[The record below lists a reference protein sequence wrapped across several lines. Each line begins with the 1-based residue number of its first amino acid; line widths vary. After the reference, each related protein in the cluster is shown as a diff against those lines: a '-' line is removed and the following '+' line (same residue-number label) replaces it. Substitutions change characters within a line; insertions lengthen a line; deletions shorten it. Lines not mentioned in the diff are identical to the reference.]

1 MSRDGGGNPEMQNH
15 YLKERSRE
23 LRKNAT
29 PQENKL
35 WYQFLRMHPVKF
47 RRQQQI
53 GPYIADFFCP
63 SARLIVEQDGSGH
76 YEPNGIE
83 YDRWRDAYISA
94 HDIKV
99 LRFTN
104 TQIEQEFSAV
114 CETIAR
120 AVTPSV
126 SPSGCQL
133 PRKGGA

>member
-63 SARLIVEQDGSGH
+63 SARLIVELDGSGH

-126 SPSGCQL
+126 SPSACQL